1 MRPRRPP
8 HIGRNLRLL
17 ACDSAK
23 SVPAL
28 AAGELHGARPW
39 TWLAFLWVVV
49 DERDLSAHMNEL
61 TYVHNF
67 LLIFSAHVNGS
78 FLS

>member
-23 SVPAL
+23 SVPAP
-28 AAGELHGARPW
+28 AAGELHGAWPW
-39 TWLAFLWVVV
+39 TWLAFLWV
-49 DERDLSAHMNEL
+49 SC
-61 TYVHNF
+61 
-67 LLIFSAHVNGS
+67 
-78 FLS
+78 